1 MNFEQA
7 LKLIVQHRDRSKARD
22 AQYKAI
28 DQKRQHRHRA
38 IREERSNRWRLH
50 HNQQRFA
57 HQTQLAE
64 QRSMADIQRDQ
75 YRADQEQQQK
85 EADEQQQI
93 QQLNAE
99 IDAIENNPGLSEEE
113 KRDLTWRL
121 RQKKMG
127 LTPSSPPD
135 QPNYPPEKG
144 IGMNWKEDSGEFWPP
159 GHPNEGQPIY
169 VWYTRDN
176 RHQVSVVRH
185 ERDEWH
191 KKDNER
197 KKTDAQTAKEDREAR
212 EEKRANWERK
222 GTDALTALL
231 THPDTT
237 PEEREEIQWI
247 LEQREKEDAK
257 NAASNNKKD
266 AADAKKADAD
276 RTKKIEREAKRYAV
290 REVARQKQL
299 WKNGW
304 IVEDGR
310 ERPRRKYRKGDN
322 PPPGS
327 GVGDWVDEDEPDWN
341 SIKEILQ
348 IEKEEELEME
358 YESEQPEEMPRRHD
372 PDRHVSPL
380 TGEVVSSEVPTNPD
394 TGMLEIV

>member
-28 DQKRQHRHRA
+28 DQQRQHRHRA
-38 IREERSNRWRLH
+38 IREERGNRWRLQ

-64 QRSMADIQRDQ
+64 QRSLADIQRDQ

-85 EADEQQQI
+85 EAGEQQQI
-93 QQLNAE
+93 QNINAE
-99 IDAIENNPGLSEEE
+99 IDAIENNPGISEEQ
-113 KRDLTWRL
+113 KRDLTYRL

-144 IGMNWKEDSGEFWPP
+144 IGMTWMEETEDVWPP
-159 GHPNEGQPIY
+159 GHPREGGRIR

-176 RHQVSVVRH
+176 RHQVQKIRH
-185 ERDEWH
+185 EGDEWH
-191 KKDNER
+191 KQDNER
-197 KKTDAQTAKEDREAR
+197 KKTDAQTATEEREAR
-212 EEKRANWERK
+212 AEKRANWERK
-222 GTDALTALL
+222 GTDSLTALL

-257 NAASNNKKD
+257 NDAANNKKD
-266 AADAKKADAD
+266 AAEVKKEDQLARKNIKAEAKKKA
-276 RTKKIEREAKRYAV
+276 KKEV
-290 REVARQKQL
+290 REMRRNWDAGKDDDGNDL
-299 WKNGW
+299 DKD
-304 IVEDGR
+304 EDGKPLKKQ
-310 ERPRRKYRKGDN
+310 PRWPDIEADLTEQY
-322 PPPGS
+322 
-327 GVGDWVDEDEPDWN
+327 EDEAM
-341 SIKEILQ
+341 LQ
-348 IEKEEELEME
+348 
-358 YESEQPEEMPRRHD
+358 YENEQAEQPEEMARRYD
-372 PDRHVSPL
+372 PDRYVSPL
-380 TGEVVSSEVPTNPD
+380 AGEVVSSEVPTNPD